1 MDNRIAELEKY
12 IAELEK
18 YIAEMQDII
27 EQQNATIDKSFRQ
40 LEELQQLLQKS
51 HARENLLFKELTG
64 SDYAD

>member
-1 MDNRIAELEKY
+1 MDNR

-27 EQQNATIDKSFRQ
+27 EQQCAIIDKSFRQ
-40 LEELQQLLQKS
+40 IEELQQLLQES

-64 SDYAD
+64 SDYAN